1 MDQLEMMLS
10 LDQNTISIVQASSD
24 TEIERSKSM
33 KQSQLVQE
41 VYKACFSHDAKK
53 LAELQKEE
61 FRKIA
66 KRRVEGKPFTTR
78 WTLVQL

>member
-1 MDQLEMMLS
+1 M
-10 LDQNTISIVQASSD
+10 QAGSD

-33 KQSQLVQE
+33 KQSQLIQE
-41 VYKACFSHDAKK
+41 VYKACFGHDAKK

-66 KRRVEGKPFTTR
+66 KRRTEGKSFSTK